1 MINIIKYNNC
11 GKHFWLIFL
20 SSEAKRTHASLLVD
34 GTLTFAPRKDRD
46 VLERLIRHLTAR
58 TRKKIVKLS
67 TTRVRTSDSL
77 IRHLTA
83 RTRKKILIIH
93 EVGYGSLL

>member
-1 MINIIKYNNC
+1 M
-11 GKHFWLIFL
+11 
-20 SSEAKRTHASLLVD
+20 THASLLVD
-34 GTLTFAPRKDRD
+34 DTLTFTPRKDRN

>member
-34 GTLTFAPRKDRD
+34 GTLTFTPRKDRN

-58 TRKKIVKLS
+58 TRKKI
-67 TTRVRTSDSL
+67 L
-77 IRHLTA
+77 IM
-83 RTRKKILIIH
+83 H